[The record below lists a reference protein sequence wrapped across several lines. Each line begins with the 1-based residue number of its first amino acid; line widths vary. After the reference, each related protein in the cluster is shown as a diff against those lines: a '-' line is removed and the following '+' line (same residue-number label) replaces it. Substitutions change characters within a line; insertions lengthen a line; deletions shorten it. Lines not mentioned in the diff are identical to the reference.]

1 MGRLRSFA
9 MSSLVVRVLLV
20 ALVAL
25 ALPAVATSPAGRA
38 PVPAE
43 RPVAGGEPPL
53 PERPLTIVVPYAAGG
68 PTDTVARK
76 LAFELA
82 RVLDQAVEVRNLPGN
97 GGTRAP
103 AQMAAGAGDGQE
115 LLLHHIGMATA
126 PSLFRQLGYDPVRDF
141 EPVGLVADAPMVLL
155 TSPRLPVSGGRE
167 LVAYLRA
174 HQASLAVAYA
184 GVGAASHLCGLML
197 GALLKVDLISVPYP
211 GTGPALAHLEQGGA
225 DLLCDQTTAT
235 LKSIREGRVRAHAV
249 TLPQRLEV
257 LPELPTT
264 TEQGLPGLQ
273 LSIWHGLYAPA
284 GTPQAAVARLSR
296 ALQRAVASPG
306 FLIAMSQA
314 GVLAVPPEQATP
326 AALRARL
333 VAQIAAW
340 RPLIQR
346 SGQFAD

>member
-1 MGRLRSFA
+1 
-9 MSSLVVRVLLV
+9 
-20 ALVAL
+20 
-25 ALPAVATSPAGRA
+25 
-38 PVPAE
+38 
-43 RPVAGGEPPL
+43 
-53 PERPLTIVVPYAAGG
+53 
-68 PTDTVARK
+68 
-76 LAFELA
+76 
-82 RVLDQAVEVRNLPGN
+82 
-97 GGTRAP
+97 
-103 AQMAAGAGDGQE
+103 
-115 LLLHHIGMATA
+115 MATA

-306 FLIAMSQA
+306 FLIAMSQV

>member
-1 MGRLRSFA
+1 MSARLQ
-9 MSSLVVRVLLV
+9 
-20 ALVAL
+20 
-25 ALPAVATSPAGRA
+25 A
-38 PVPAE
+38 PV
-43 RPVAGGEPPL
+43 
-53 PERPLTIVVPYAAGG
+53 
-68 PTDTVARK
+68 
-76 LAFELA
+76 
-82 RVLDQAVEVRNLPGN
+82 
-97 GGTRAP
+97 
-103 AQMAAGAGDGQE
+103 
-115 LLLHHIGMATA
+115 
-126 PSLFRQLGYDPVRDF
+126 
-141 EPVGLVADAPMVLL
+141 
-155 TSPRLPVSGGRE
+155 
-167 LVAYLRA
+167 
-174 HQASLAVAYA
+174 
-184 GVGAASHLCGLML
+184 
-197 GALLKVDLISVPYP
+197 
-211 GTGPALAHLEQGGA
+211 TGPAPWGSGQFALGGLHAAAELQHGLGVDLADPALGDAEHLADLGQGQGLEVVQREHDLLPLGHLLDGLAELAPHLAHLEQGGA

-306 FLIAMSQA
+306 FLIAMSQV

-340 RPLIQR
+340 RPLIQK